1 MVCICFLW
9 DGCEIKSLVS
19 NAQPLPD
26 PYTVSNHTARFT
38 NVTILKTP
46 GSAGGVSIDPR
57 DNSSILFTV
66 DSAVGGIFRA
76 KKVATGNWSIEP
88 VPVVSSLDRPSG
100 MTVCADGTL
109 WWTHDFS
116 QSLKRIR
123 APWESNAVEEV
134 ILNFGPETTDDDP
147 IDVTI
152 APPNFTGSLGQP
164 GQIVVADRGTDGNSF
179 NAVYLVDPATT
190 NVNQTGY
197 TNFLVTPTT
206 TGLGGANLNA
216 ITALPQYG
224 EVVTL
229 GTDGTITAINGSG
242 VQRTILPATLWS
254 DIFSGGPL
262 PSAQA
267 IGYDSTTG
275 RLWIFDDVR
284 DEIWSIDP
292 NPATQG
298 AAPDQKEV
306 SFPLAD
312 GDRPDLQ
319 IDVHDPGLAFAPNG
333 AFMVVSDT
341 ARKTAEAA
349 SSYSTMRR
357 SPCPRST

>member
-1 MVCICFLW
+1 M
-9 DGCEIKSLVS
+9 
-19 NAQPLPD
+19 
-26 PYTVSNHTARFT
+26 
-38 NVTILKTP
+38 
-46 GSAGGVSIDPR
+46 
-57 DNSSILFTV
+57 
-66 DSAVGGIFRA
+66 
-76 KKVATGNWSIEP
+76 
-88 VPVVSSLDRPSG
+88 
-100 MTVCADGTL
+100 
-109 WWTHDFS
+109 
-116 QSLKRIR
+116 
-123 APWESNAVEEV
+123 
-134 ILNFGPETTDDDP
+134 
-147 IDVTI
+147 
-152 APPNFTGSLGQP
+152 
-164 GQIVVADRGTDGNSF
+164 
-179 NAVYLVDPATT
+179 
-190 NVNQTGY
+190 NQTGY

-341 ARKTAEAA
+341 STQNGGGRLIIFHNETIALPSFNLTNVARNGNQVQLSWQSAGSAT
-349 SSYSTMRR
+349 YRVQ
-357 SPCPRST
+357 RSTDLGNPSGFQDISGDLTVTQFTDTNAVPTAAYYRVLAKP